1 MAANHDGMNEREL
14 LILLNERQERMQ
26 KDFEQLRNIVY
37 GIIAIPMT
45 GFMAALVFLVWKGA
59 S

>member
-1 MAANHDGMNEREL
+1 MTEREL

-37 GIIAIPMT
+37 GIIAVPMT
-45 GFMAALVFLVWKGA
+45 GFLAGLVLLVWKA
-59 S
+59 AA